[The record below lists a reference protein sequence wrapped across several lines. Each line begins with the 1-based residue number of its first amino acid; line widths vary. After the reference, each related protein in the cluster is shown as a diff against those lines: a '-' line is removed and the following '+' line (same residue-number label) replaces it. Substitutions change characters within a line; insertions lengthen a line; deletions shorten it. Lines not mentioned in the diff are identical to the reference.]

1 MRPNRSNQAALLGWI
16 AVLLLAVG
24 LNASADAGKNGALQ
38 QALED
43 TRRAEQSVRARI
55 ALAETIRSRV
65 RQEGDLLKTEIRDE
79 QRRLGLLT
87 YPTAVRIK
95 RIDNNLRLLQRLEG
109 YTGQLELRQAEL
121 RAILGCFER
130 YRERI
135 RDEVRMVRT
144 LDDADTGDLLRELS
158 AVVQDV
164 YARCDKPLITAPG
177 PEPSAERIWADILQ
191 GR

>member
-16 AVLLLAVG
+16 AVLLLTVG
-24 LNASADAGKNGALQ
+24 LNASADAGKNDALQ

-55 ALAETIRSRV
+55 ALAETIRSRL

-164 YARCDKPLITAPG
+164 YARCDKPLITAPA